1 MPMSDVERLRGRL
14 VAAGVDLPAE
24 IIELVVLTTGPMA
37 TALDDLAALTLDDCE
52 PFCPSRRLPDD
63 AA

>member
-1 MPMSDVERLRGRL
+1 MTDVERLRERL

-24 IIELVVLTTGPMA
+24 IVELVVMTTGPMA
-37 TALDDLAALTLDDCE
+37 PALDDLAALIFDDCE

>member
-1 MPMSDVERLRGRL
+1 MSDVERLRGRL

-24 IIELVVLTTGPMA
+24 IIELVVVTTGPMA
-37 TALDDLAALTLDDCE
+37 TALDDLAALDLDDCE

>member
-1 MPMSDVERLRGRL
+1 MSDVERLRERL

-24 IIELVVLTTGPMA
+24 VIELVVVTTGPMV
-37 TALDDLAALTLDDCE
+37 TALDDLAALPLNGCE
-52 PFCPSRRLPDD
+52 PFCPSRQLPDD

>member
-1 MPMSDVERLRGRL
+1 MGDVERLRERL

-24 IIELVVLTTGPMA
+24 VVELVVVTTGPMV
-37 TALDDLAALTLDDCE
+37 TALDDLAALALDDCE